1 MIWVLED
8 GRIDATM
15 IEICLLLLSVFV
27 LIESLN
33 LIVLKLMMLV

>member
-1 MIWVLED
+1 MIRVCED

-15 IEICLLLLSVFV
+15 TEICLLLLSVFV

-33 LIVLKLMMLV
+33 LIMLKLMMLV